1 MAASKGRILVVDD
14 QAEVRGA
21 YSRYLA
27 KEGFEVTEASD
38 GAEALNRVEDG
49 QFDLVLTDLVMPTM
63 NGMKLLCELKE
74 AFPDLPVVV
83 MLETAD
89 NRAMLSAAESGALQT
104 LVKPIDQGLL
114 VELANH
120 AVGLHRSRA
129 RKVASFRD
137 RRGQRAEAARV
148 SATEAKNEFGRVL
161 ESVLRGE
168 FVVITKHADPKA
180 VLMSVD
186 EFNAL
191 SYAPTTVLDTL
202 SDEFDAL
209 LARLQT
215 PKARRGLKAAFDAA
229 PEDLGRAALAGARH
243 RG

>member
-1 MAASKGRILVVDD
+1 MTPSKGRVLLVDD
-14 QAEVRGA
+14 QSKVRA
-21 YSRYLA
+21 VYSRCLT

-38 GAEALNRVEDG
+38 GAEALKRIRNG

-63 NGMKLLCELKE
+63 DGMKLLDELKGG
-74 AFPDLPVVV
+74 FPNLPVVV

-89 NRAMLSAAESGALQT
+89 NRATVQAAESGALQT

-114 VELANH
+114 VELANY

-129 RKVASFRD
+129 SMLATLRN
-137 RRGQRAEAARV
+137 RRGQRVEATSV

-161 ESVLRGE
+161 ESVMQGG

-180 VLMSVD
+180 VLISVD

-191 SYAPTTVLDTL
+191 SQAPAAALNAL
-202 SDEFDAL
+202 SGEFDAL
-209 LARLQT
+209 LARMQT
-215 PKARRGLKAAFDAA
+215 PEARKGLKAAFAA
-229 PEDLGRAALAGARH
+229 SPEELGRAALAASHH
-243 RG
+243 RD